1 LLFKQ
6 AVEDAVAKGGGNAV
20 TRADVLA
27 AVKGITSF
35 DAGGMIGTNNVGE
48 RKTGPC
54 FLVMQ
59 VKGKKWT
66 RAYPSKPGT
75 FDCTTKNETTL
86 RLDQTG

>member
-1 LLFKQ
+1 M
-6 AVEDAVAKGGGNAV
+6 
-20 TRADVLA
+20 TRANVLT

-35 DAGGMIGTNNVGE
+35 NAGGMIGTNDIAD

-59 VKGKKWT
+59 VKSKKWVRT
-66 RAYPSKPGT
+66 YPEKPGT
-75 FDCTTKNETTL
+75 FDCKTAQATTI